1 MRLLKFNFKKTN
13 IMKNLL
19 LIVGFLLIG
28 ITGFAQNK
36 NAKATI
42 EVDGVCGMCKERI
55 EKASIQA
62 KGVKSAI
69 WNVDSHELKLIY
81 NEEKTDLTK
90 IQQSI
95 ADSGHDTQA
104 IKAKDE
110 AYDGIA
116 DCCKYRDPKIVDDHK
131 DGGH

>member
-1 MRLLKFNFKKTN
+1 MKKA
-13 IMKNLL
+13 I
-19 LIVGFLLIG
+19 LIFSLMFIG
-28 ITGFAQNK
+28 ATGFAQNK

-42 EVDGVCGMCKERI
+42 EVDGVCGMCKDRI

-69 WNVDSHELKLIY
+69 WDVDTHQLNLIY

-90 IQQSI
+90 IQQSV
-95 ADSGHDTQA
+95 ADSGHDTQD

-110 AYDGIA
+110 VYNNIDA
-116 DCCKYRDPKIVDDHK
+116 CCKYRDPQVIEDHK
-131 DGGH
+131 DGGE

>member
-1 MRLLKFNFKKTN
+1 MKKA
-13 IMKNLL
+13 I
-19 LIVGFLLIG
+19 LIISVLFMGV
-28 ITGFAQNK
+28 TGFAQNK

-55 EKASIQA
+55 EKASVQA
-62 KGVKSAI
+62 KGVKMAT
-69 WNVDSHELKLIY
+69 WNMETHELDLIY
-81 NEEKTDLTK
+81 NENRTDLAT

-110 AYDGIA
+110 VYNAIDP
-116 DCCKYRDPKIVDDHK
+116 CCKYRDPQVVEDHK
-131 DGGH
+131 

>member
-1 MRLLKFNFKKTN
+1 
-13 IMKNLL
+13 MKNVIVILGIV
-19 LIVGFLLIG
+19 LISAA
-28 ITGFAQNK
+28 GFAQNK

-69 WNVDSHELKLIY
+69 WSVETHELNLIY
-81 NEEKTDLTK
+81 NEGKTDLTK
-90 IQQSI
+90 IQQSV
-95 ADSGHDTQA
+95 ADSGHDTQD

-110 AYDGIA
+110 VYETINP
-116 DCCKYRDPKIVDDHK
+116 CCKYRDPQVIEDHK
-131 DGGH
+131 DGGE

>member
-1 MRLLKFNFKKTN
+1 MKKV
-13 IMKNLL
+13 I
-19 LIVGFLLIG
+19 LILGILFIG
-28 ITGFAQNK
+28 ATGFAQNK

-69 WNVDSHELKLIY
+69 WNVETHQLDLIY
-81 NEEKTDLTK
+81 NEGKTDLTK

-95 ADSGHDTQA
+95 ADTGHDTQD

-110 AYDGIA
+110 VYEKIDP
-116 DCCKYRDPKIVDDHK
+116 CCRYRDQQVIDDHK
-131 DGGH
+131 QGAE

>member
-1 MRLLKFNFKKTN
+1 MKKA
-13 IMKNLL
+13 I
-19 LIVGFLLIG
+19 LIISVLFIG
-28 ITGFAQNK
+28 VTGFAQNK
-36 NAKATI
+36 NAHASL

-69 WNVDSHELKLIY
+69 WNVETHELKLIY
-81 NEEKTDLTK
+81 NEGKTDLTK

-95 ADSGHDTQA
+95 ADSGHDTQD
-104 IKAKDE
+104 IKAEDKVYE
-110 AYDGIA
+110 GI
-116 DCCKYRDPKIVDDHK
+116 DNCCKYRDPQVVDDHK

>member
-1 MRLLKFNFKKTN
+1 
-13 IMKNLL
+13 MKRAIFILSVL
-19 LIVGFLLIG
+19 FMGAS
-28 ITGFAQNK
+28 GFAQNK
-36 NAKATI
+36 NARATI

-69 WNVDSHELKLIY
+69 WNVDTHELNLIY
-81 NEEKTDLTK
+81 NEGKTDLTK

-95 ADSGHDTQA
+95 ADSGHDTKA
-104 IKAKDE
+104 IKASDE
-110 AYDGIA
+110 AYNSIDE
-116 DCCKYRDPKIVDDHK
+116 CCRYRDPKVVEDHR